1 MKIIFFH
8 YFLFS
13 YIIYLHGFVFLK
25 KILKLKQINNFY
37 EISLIGLIITITI
50 AQFLNFFIPL
60 NDNLLIFNI
69 ILLIIYTIF
78 SHKILNN
85 SFKLNI
91 KIFVILIIV
100 SLLNIYGSGF
110 SDDIN
115 HYHFSYIAN
124 TDVNNFIWGNNYLH
138 PLYGTEPTW
147 LVGHSYF
154 NFDKFRLQDIHILN
168 GIILFLVLGCFFSE
182 LLLNNKKKFYF
193 PILFSIILFILLKY
207 TRLKEFGID
216 RPSTLI
222 FCFLIYYYCK
232 YFLDSNKK
240 NITQNFIVISLLTIF
255 IFSIK
260 IIYLPILFFP
270 LIIFFRN
277 KTILLKQD
285 LNYLIILL
293 PIFVFIMKNLLGS
306 GCIIYP
312 VSSTCIEFFPWSN
325 LTGTKEWSIATEI
338 FNKSWYSYT
347 GDLSKENY
355 IQNFNWFT
363 TWFERGKV
371 EIFELFLT
379 ASFTIII
386 TFILFDLNSK
396 KNISMN
402 TYLKDLKIILFL
414 IIIFSAIVY
423 FLKNPVIRMNH
434 FTVISLMILMISL
447 TFKFNIYKHKTKFV
461 SIILF
466 IGLLFNLS
474 KNLQRIYDNNF
485 VNNPYGMISEKVT
498 KQKKKNLDD
507 FTYYIGWYG
516 EAPISGGEIKDRKFK
531 KIFIFNVLY

>member
-207 TRLKEFGID
+207 TD
-216 RPSTLI
+216 
-222 FCFLIYYYCK
+222 
-232 YFLDSNKK
+232 
-240 NITQNFIVISLLTIF
+240 
-255 IFSIK
+255 
-260 IIYLPILFFP
+260 
-270 LIIFFRN
+270 
-277 KTILLKQD
+277 
-285 LNYLIILL
+285 
-293 PIFVFIMKNLLGS
+293 
-306 GCIIYP
+306 
-312 VSSTCIEFFPWSN
+312 
-325 LTGTKEWSIATEI
+325 
-338 FNKSWYSYT
+338 
-347 GDLSKENY
+347 
-355 IQNFNWFT
+355 
-363 TWFERGKV
+363 
-371 EIFELFLT
+371 
-379 ASFTIII
+379 
-386 TFILFDLNSK
+386 
-396 KNISMN
+396 
-402 TYLKDLKIILFL
+402 
-414 IIIFSAIVY
+414 
-423 FLKNPVIRMNH
+423 
-434 FTVISLMILMISL
+434 
-447 TFKFNIYKHKTKFV
+447 
-461 SIILF
+461 
-466 IGLLFNLS
+466 
-474 KNLQRIYDNNF
+474 
-485 VNNPYGMISEKVT
+485 
-498 KQKKKNLDD
+498 
-507 FTYYIGWYG
+507 
-516 EAPISGGEIKDRKFK
+516 
-531 KIFIFNVLY
+531 